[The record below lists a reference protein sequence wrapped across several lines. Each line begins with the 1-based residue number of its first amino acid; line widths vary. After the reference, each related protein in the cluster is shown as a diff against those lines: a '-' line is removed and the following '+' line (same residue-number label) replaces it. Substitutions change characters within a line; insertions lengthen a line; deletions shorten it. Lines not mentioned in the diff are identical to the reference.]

1 MYSFGQHIF
10 IMHLQHANFL
20 HPFVPYYNNVDDRGK
35 KEQMQTG
42 FILWYINWRW
52 LVKLQAH
59 YFVFKSVSP
68 IMR

>member
-42 FILWYINWRW
+42 FIFDI
-52 LVKLQAH
+52 
-59 YFVFKSVSP
+59 S
-68 IMR
+68 IEGD